1 MYTVSGFRYRNV
13 LVWFLLMR
21 ERALCKQEY
30 DTRTVYSRLTTSSG
44 RIRTP
49 TSPSLAVQS
58 ITNHRVLLTVRV
70 IRLSTNYVNGLGIRK
85 VEYRGSEPEFA
96 WRESG
101 KQFMKNHPPVHPTGI
116 RTSISAS
123 SAVWL
128 TTTSALANYATEAVQ
143 EQDSASKDNLPLN
156 TLKLRC
162 LTECLVPVEPQDLS
176 DNSPTP
182 LPLKGS
188 ITKMAPNL
196 MKRDAPAEPTAE
208 VAVPPPPPPADT
220 KAQALIGSTQ
230 EIPIDVSTEP
240 TEAVVTP
247 TPGKSKANEISEQV
261 VKLGNELAHDMG
273 IPMWGLIAII
283 VGICLVFLCICVC
296 CIRRC
301 CKKRRSKD
309 GKKGKGG
316 VDLKSVQLLGSAYKE
331 KVQPDMEELTEN
343 QEEADEAESKQ
354 SEIKL
359 GRLQYKLEY
368 DFNSNSLSVTVIQA
382 EDLPAL
388 DMGGTSDPYVK
399 VYLLPDKKK
408 KFETKVHRKT
418 LSPVFNETFTF
429 KNVPYAEAMN
439 KTLVF
444 AIFDFDRFSKHDQI
458 GEVKLPLCQVD
469 LAQTIE
475 DWKELQSV
483 EGEGGQDNKLGDI
496 CFSLRYV
503 PTAGKLTVVILEA
516 KNLKKMD
523 IALMQNGKRLKKK
536 KTSIKKCTLNPYYN
550 ESFTFEVPFE
560 QIQKVNLVVT
570 VVDYDRIGTSEP
582 IGKVVLGYNASGTE
596 LRHWSDMLASPR
608 RPIAQWHTLKDPED
622 DKKD

>member
-1 MYTVSGFRYRNV
+1 MGPDSEIGNTSYS
-13 LVWFLLMR
+13 
-21 ERALCKQEY
+21 AQ
-30 DTRTVYSRLTTSSG
+30 RTLTCFQSSG
-44 RIRTP
+44 TGQC
-49 TSPSLAVQS
+49 L
-58 ITNHRVLLTVRV
+58 
-70 IRLSTNYVNGLGIRK
+70 
-85 VEYRGSEPEFA
+85 RG
-96 WRESG
+96 
-101 KQFMKNHPPVHPTGI
+101 KIQ
-116 RTSISAS
+116 
-123 SAVWL
+123 
-128 TTTSALANYATEAVQ
+128 
-143 EQDSASKDNLPLN
+143 DNLPLN

-162 LTECLVPVEPQDLS
+162 LTER
-176 DNSPTP
+176 
-182 LPLKGS
+182 
-188 ITKMAPNL
+188 KMAPNL
-196 MKRDAPAEPTAE
+196 MKRDAPVEPTVE
-208 VAVPPPPPPADT
+208 TTVPPPPPPVDT
-220 KAQALIGSTQ
+220 KAQALIVTTQ
-230 EIPIDVSTEP
+230 GDPYSGLGKFSHCLPEQCQAPGFLKGRPRTGGRINHTDVSTEP
-240 TEAVVTP
+240 IEAAVTP

-283 VGICLVFLCICVC
+283 VGKHLGIKFNPTDRICLVFLCICVC

>member
-1 MYTVSGFRYRNV
+1 MSPLLGAILRWRRETV
-13 LVWFLLMR
+13 
-21 ERALCKQEY
+21 
-30 DTRTVYSRLTTSSG
+30 
-44 RIRTP
+44 
-49 TSPSLAVQS
+49 
-58 ITNHRVLLTVRV
+58 
-70 IRLSTNYVNGLGIRK
+70 
-85 VEYRGSEPEFA
+85 
-96 WRESG
+96 
-101 KQFMKNHPPVHPTGI
+101 
-116 RTSISAS
+116 
-123 SAVWL
+123 
-128 TTTSALANYATEAVQ
+128 EA
-143 EQDSASKDNLPLN
+143 A
-156 TLKLRC
+156 
-162 LTECLVPVEPQDLS
+162 LTEE
-176 DNSPTP
+176 
-182 LPLKGS
+182 GGG
-188 ITKMAPNL
+188 
-196 MKRDAPAEPTAE
+196 
-208 VAVPPPPPPADT
+208 
-220 KAQALIGSTQ
+220 GST
-230 EIPIDVSTEP
+230 EIPQEAQSSQSSTATPSQE
-240 TEAVVTP
+240 TIVEVT
-247 TPGKSKANEISEQV
+247 AD
-261 VKLGNELAHDMG
+261 LAHKMN
-273 IPMWGLIAII
+273 METWQLVAIL
-283 VGICLVFLCICVC
+283 VGVGVVVLGVCFC

-301 CKKRRSKD
+301 FRKRRSKD
-309 GKKGKGG
+309 GKKGMKG

-343 QEEADEAESKQ
+343 AEEPDDGDSKKEEQ
-354 SEIKL
+354 KL
-359 GRLQYKLEY
+359 GKLQYKLEY

-418 LSPVFNETFTF
+418 LSPIFNETFVF
-429 KNVPYAEAMN
+429 KNVPYADAMN

-458 GEVKLPLCQVD
+458 GEVKVPLCQVD

-475 DWKELQSV
+475 EWRELQSV

-523 IALMQNGKRLKKK
+523 VGGLSDPYVKIALMQNGKRLKKK

-550 ESFTFEVPFE
+550 ESFAFEVPFE
-560 QIQKVNLVVT
+560 QMQKVNLVVT

-608 RPIAQWHTLKDPED
+608 RPIAQWHTLKDPD
-622 DKKD
+622 DGEKKD

>member
-1 MYTVSGFRYRNV
+1 MAPPVTREAEEDITT
-13 LVWFLLMR
+13 
-21 ERALCKQEY
+21 ERAVIDE
-30 DTRTVYSRLTTSSG
+30 DGPTV
-44 RIRTP
+44 P
-49 TSPSLAVQS
+49 PPAVANKKKLKE
-58 ITNHRVLLTVRV
+58 ITKT
-70 IRLSTNYVNGLGIRK
+70 ITEI
-85 VEYRGSEPEFA
+85 
-96 WRESG
+96 
-101 KQFMKNHPPVHPTGI
+101 
-116 RTSISAS
+116 
-123 SAVWL
+123 L
-128 TTTSALANYATEAVQ
+128 TTTEA
-143 EQDSASKDNLPLN
+143 EEEDEDYTGTTSEDFDYS
-156 TLKLRC
+156 T
-162 LTECLVPVEPQDLS
+162 S
-176 DNSPTP
+176 
-182 LPLKGS
+182 
-188 ITKMAPNL
+188 
-196 MKRDAPAEPTAE
+196 TA
-208 VAVPPPPPPADT
+208 PPPT
-220 KAQALIGSTQ
+220 KGMVKGMVDDGEKIAKSVAQEVGLPTWVV
-230 EIPIDVSTEP
+230 VS
-240 TEAVVTP
+240 
-247 TPGKSKANEISEQV
+247 
-261 VKLGNELAHDMG
+261 
-273 IPMWGLIAII
+273 IAIAI
-283 VGICLVFLCICVC
+283 GLLILGICGC
-296 CIRRC
+296 CIHRC
-301 CKKRRSKD
+301 FRKRRAKD
-309 GKKGKGG
+309 KKGKGV

-343 QEEADEAESKQ
+343 AEDIAEEGEKKE
-354 SEIKL
+354 EIKL
-359 GRLQYKLEY
+359 GKLQFKLEY
-368 DFNSNSLSVTVIQA
+368 DFNSNSLAVTVVQA

-418 LSPVFNETFTF
+418 LHPVFNETFVF
-429 KNVPYAEAMN
+429 KGVPYADAMN

-458 GEVKLPLCQVD
+458 GEVKVPLCQVD

-475 DWKELQSV
+475 EWRVLQSV
-483 EGEGGQDNKLGDI
+483 EGEGGQLGDI

-523 IALMQNGKRLKKK
+523 VGGLSDPYVKIALMQNGKRLKKK

-560 QIQKVNLVVT
+560 QIQKVNLQVT

>member
-1 MYTVSGFRYRNV
+1 MSPTVK
-13 LVWFLLMR
+13 R
-21 ERALCKQEY
+21 EEEAGAADGAPVDVSSSTE
-30 DTRTVYSRLTTSSG
+30 TIGMSSPLTTEGPST
-44 RIRTP
+44 TP
-49 TSPSLAVQS
+49 KPPLMPE
-58 ITNHRVLLTVRV
+58 VLNKIKEETG
-70 IRLSTNYVNGLGIRK
+70 LST
-85 VEYRGSEPEFA
+85 
-96 WRESG
+96 
-101 KQFMKNHPPVHPTGI
+101 PVVI
-116 RTSISAS
+116 SI
-123 SAVWL
+123 
-128 TTTSALANYATEAVQ
+128 LA
-143 EQDSASKDNLPLN
+143 
-156 TLKLRC
+156 
-162 LTECLVPVEPQDLS
+162 
-176 DNSPTP
+176 
-182 LPLKGS
+182 G
-188 ITKMAPNL
+188 
-196 MKRDAPAEPTAE
+196 
-208 VAVPPPPPPADT
+208 VAVVI
-220 KAQALIGSTQ
+220 L
-230 EIPIDVSTEP
+230 V
-240 TEAVVTP
+240 
-247 TPGKSKANEISEQV
+247 
-261 VKLGNELAHDMG
+261 
-273 IPMWGLIAII
+273 
-283 VGICLVFLCICVC
+283 ICAC

-301 CKKRRSKD
+301 CRKRRSKD
-309 GKKGKGG
+309 GKKGKGA
-316 VDLKSVQLLGSAYKE
+316 VDLKSVQLLGSACKE

-343 QEEADEAESKQ
+343 AEEGGDEAESKQ
-354 SEIKL
+354 SEVKL
-359 GRLQYKLEY
+359 GRIQYKLEY
-368 DFNSNSLSVTVIQA
+368 DFNSNSLAVTVIQA

-429 KNVPYAEAMN
+429 KNVPYADAMN

-458 GEVKLPLCQVD
+458 GEVKVPLCQVD

-475 DWKELQSV
+475 EWRELQSV
-483 EGEGGQDNKLGDI
+483 EGEGGQENKLGDI

-523 IALMQNGKRLKKK
+523 VGGLSDPYVKIALMQNGKRIKKK

-560 QIQKVNLVVT
+560 QIQKVNLMVT